1 MDILY
6 AHFHDDL
13 TPMEETC
20 RGFHEVIEEGKAFY
34 WATSNWD
41 AEHLFYALAVC
52 ERLNLHKPIGTQSQY
67 NMLHRKQHEV

>member
-13 TPMEETC
+13 TPMEEIC

-41 AEHLFYALAVC
+41 AEHVFSALAIC

-67 NMLHRKQHEV
+67 NMLHRK